1 MHAAALRYLL
11 KVADLGSIRRAADA
25 LNVAASAVNRQI
37 LNLEHE
43 IGTPL
48 FDRTAKGVR
57 PTEAGRLLIRH
68 ARETLSGY
76 AHVMA
81 EINGLAGEHVGEV
94 GIIGLASAI
103 ESLMPP
109 VMVELAGLYPGIE
122 LRLVEADPAQA
133 VAGLKAQ
140 NFELAIIFVDR
151 RHHDFQM
158 LAQLDTAIGAV
169 MRADHPLARRQSVT
183 LTECAEHD
191 VIMFTDR
198 WMIAPIME
206 AEFGRTGARFKPR
219 IISNSM
225 VVMATA
231 VRNGLGIGF
240 FTPIGFIDEIRRGE
254 IVHVPITPG
263 LAGAGGL
270 GLFAAKGAPLSPPVR
285 AVAEH
290 LAGVFGHLQGEL
302 DGLRG

>member
-48 FDRTAKGVR
+48 FDRTARGVR
-57 PTEAGRLLIRH
+57 PTDAGRLLIRH

-81 EINGLAGEHVGEV
+81 EINGLGGEHVGEV

-103 ESLMPP
+103 ESVAPP
-109 VMVELAGLYPGIE
+109 AMVDLARLYPGID

-140 NFELAIIFVDR
+140 NFELAILFVDR
-151 RHHDFQM
+151 RNHEFQM

-191 VIMFTDR
+191 VVMFTDR

-206 AEFGRTGARFKPR
+206 AEFGRTGARFRPR
-219 IISNSM
+219 VVSNSM
-225 VVMATA
+225 VVMAEA
-231 VRNGLGIGF
+231 VRNGIGIGF

-254 IVHVPITPG
+254 VVYLPITPV
-263 LAGAGGL
+263 LAGSGGL
-270 GLFAAKGAPLSPPVR
+270 GLFAARGAPLSPPVR
-285 AVAEH
+285 AVADH
-290 LAGVFGHLQGEL
+290 FAGVFAQLQVEL
-302 DGLRG
+302 DALPG

>member
-43 IGTPL
+43 VGTPL

-57 PTEAGRLLIRH
+57 PTDAGRLLIRH

-94 GIIGLASAI
+94 GLIGLASAI
-103 ESLMPP
+103 ETLLPP
-109 VMVELAGLYPGIE
+109 AMVELARDYPGID

-140 NFELAIIFVDR
+140 NFELAILFVDR
-151 RHHDFQM
+151 RNHEFQM
-158 LAQLDTAIGAV
+158 LAQLETAIGAV
-169 MRADHPLARRQSVT
+169 MRSDHPLARRQSVT

-191 VIMFTDR
+191 VVMFTDR

-206 AEFGRTGARFKPR
+206 AEFGRTGARFRPR
-219 IISNSM
+219 IVSNSM
-225 VVMATA
+225 VVMAAA
-231 VRNGLGIGF
+231 VRNGIGIGF
-240 FTPIGFIDEIRRGE
+240 FTPLGFIDEIRRGDV
-254 IVHVPITPG
+254 VHIPIAPA

-270 GLFAAKGAPLSPPVR
+270 GLFAARGAPLSPPVR
-285 AVAEH
+285 VIADH
-290 LAGVFGHLQGEL
+290 FAGIFARLQTEL
-302 DGLRG
+302 DGLQG